1 MNSNISE
8 VIIDCTLEK
17 ACCDALDEPWQSKL
31 RMSTPYMTGYKD
43 VLIDGKWEPIA
54 DKCLVEVRKIG

>member
-1 MNSNISE
+1 M
-8 VIIDCTLEK
+8 EK
-17 ACCDALDEPWQSKL
+17 ACCDALGEPWQSKL

-43 VLIDGKWEPIA
+43 VLIEGKWEPIA